1 MPSLPPLSWFRVS
14 LRPGFF
20 SLFQGF
26 VHFTSTGD
34 GCRSGGLGLVLG
46 LLVGKPVGVLPPWG
60 VIAVAAPWPMGTQ
73 PPLATR
79 ALIKLFDMKKSLE
92 K

>member
-1 MPSLPPLSWFRVS
+1 M
-14 LRPGFF
+14 
-20 SLFQGF
+20 
-26 VHFTSTGD
+26 
-34 GCRSGGLGLVLG
+34 LG
-46 LLVGKPVGVLPPWG
+46 LLVGKPVGVLPSWG

-79 ALIKLFDMKKSLE
+79 ALIKLFDMKKSLQ